1 MKEDQV
7 LKKTKVKCSESGQN
21 TETILGTQKRSPK
34 KLITVSFLRYCS
46 IYLLQI
52 GEGRYIYKFIY

>member
-34 KLITVSFLRYCS
+34 KLVTVSFLRYCS

-52 GEGRYIYKFIY
+52 GEGR

>member
-34 KLITVSFLRYCS
+34 KLITFISPLLF
-46 IYLLQI
+46 YLLVANRRGKI
-52 GEGRYIYKFIY
+52 NL